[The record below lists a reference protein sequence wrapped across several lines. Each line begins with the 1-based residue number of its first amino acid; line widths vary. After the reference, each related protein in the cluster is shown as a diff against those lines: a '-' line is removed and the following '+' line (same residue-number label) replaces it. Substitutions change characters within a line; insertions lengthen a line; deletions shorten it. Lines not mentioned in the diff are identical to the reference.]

1 MIPYER
7 RTKILTLLS
16 EKGIVN
22 LEDFGAA
29 FVNVS
34 ESTIRR
40 DLRILEKEGLV
51 ENLRGG
57 ATKLIESS
65 FDTPVYSRKVLHVD
79 EKEKIARTAAGLV
92 QNGDMIYL
100 DVGTTVIRMVK
111 YLKHKK
117 ISIVTTDA
125 SIIQEL
131 GDTDLH
137 CMLVGGDIIP
147 NTASL
152 VGPVTDTILKD
163 LFFDKAFIGTYGFD
177 LKSGFS
183 SPDLRESNK
192 KKIVKENSKQV
203 YVLADSSKEGKR
215 SLAKSFDLSECI
227 LITDK
232 LSDLVKNNT
241 NYLLAE

>member
-7 RTKILTLLS
+7 RNKILNLLS
-16 EKGIVN
+16 KKGIIN
-22 LEDFGAA
+22 LEEFCTAL
-29 FVNVS
+29 NTVS

-40 DLRILEKEGLV
+40 DLRILEKEGMV

-57 ATKLIESS
+57 ATKLLNSS
-65 FDTPVYSRKVLHVD
+65 FDTPIYSRKILHVD
-79 EKEKIARTAAGLV
+79 EKEKIAKTAAALV

-131 GDTDLH
+131 GDTDLT
-137 CMLVGGDIIP
+137 CILVGGEIIP

-152 VGPVTDTILKD
+152 VGPMTDTLLKE
-163 LFFDKAFIGTYGFD
+163 LFFDKAFLGTYGFD
-177 LKSGFS
+177 LKAGFS
-183 SPDLRESNK
+183 SPDIRESTK
-192 KKIVKENSKQV
+192 KKIVKENSNQV
-203 YVLADSSKEGKR
+203 YILADSSKEGKR
-215 SLAKSFDLSECI
+215 SLAKSFDLGECT

-241 NYLLAE
+241 NYILAE